1 MTAFINHNATV
12 VINTLQ
18 NIQSA
23 LSSYAVLCSIG
34 LSPARPSDCPHL
46 SVHLSH
52 GWINQQESCAIAK
65 MTARCAL
72 Y

>member
-23 LSSYAVLCSIG
+23 LSSFAVLYSIC

-52 GWINQQESCAIAK
+52 GWINQKRLVKIMQFSP
-65 MTARCAL
+65 
-72 Y
+72 YS